1 MLAKVGQKAASK
13 LVKSTAQPN
22 GVVPALSRSLSSKSW
37 VPDNDEV
44 LQRVT
49 MQSLIH
55 EVSEQQ
61 RELASKVVPWFLKN
75 MPVSGFVVS
84 RVFLSLHFSLLGLL
98 LPSSSTIH

>member
-13 LVKSTAQPN
+13 LVKSTVAQPN
-22 GVVPALSRSLSSKSW
+22 VVARSLSSKSW
-37 VPDNDEV
+37 VPENDEV

-61 RELASKVVPWFLKN
+61 RELATKVVPWFLKN
-75 MPVSGFVVS
+75 MPVS
-84 RVFLSLHFSLLGLL
+84 
-98 LPSSSTIH
+98 I